1 MSLLLETLKLENGK
15 LQNLPYHNQRYNKAR
30 QELFSLPGQDLSKS
44 ITIPENCR
52 NGIFR
57 CRVLYG
63 ETIEKVEF
71 IPWQARSIQ
80 SLQLVYDDQISYSHK
95 FADRSHLQ
103 TLYNQRG
110 TADEIIIIKQGLVT
124 DSFIA
129 NLVFFDGEKWF
140 TPTQPLLTGTQ
151 RQKLLDEGQ
160 IHEAIITEKKLFD
173 YQKIGLINVFY
184 NLNNMPVMEISQ
196 IKKAPNH

>member
-30 QELFSLPGQDLSKS
+30 QDLFSLHWQDLSER

-57 CRVLYG
+57 CRVLYA

-71 IPWQARSIQ
+71 IPWQARSIR

-95 FADRSHLQ
+95 FADRSRLES
-103 TLYNQRG
+103 LYSQRG
-110 TADEIIIIKQGLVT
+110 TADEIIIVKQGLVT

-140 TPTQPLLTGTQ
+140 TPAQPLLQGTQ

-160 IHEAIITEKKLFD
+160 IHEAIITDNELFE

-184 NLNNMPVMEISQ
+184 NLYNMPVLEISQ
-196 IKKAPNH
+196 IKKASIR